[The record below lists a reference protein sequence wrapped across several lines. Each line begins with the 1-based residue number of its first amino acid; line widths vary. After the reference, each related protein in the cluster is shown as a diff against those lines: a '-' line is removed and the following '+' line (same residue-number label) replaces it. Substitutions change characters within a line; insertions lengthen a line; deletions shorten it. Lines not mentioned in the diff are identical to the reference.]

1 MEEADIKIKSSSAW
15 LHKHRKPS
23 ILLRHL
29 VFVHQHIGRDP
40 PTKPEGVDQL
50 FFKYFNKRVNKE

>member
-1 MEEADIKIKSSSAW
+1 MKIKSSSAW

-29 VFVHQHIGRDP
+29 VFVHQHIGKDP
-40 PTKPEGVDQL
+40 PTKPEGVDTL